1 MFRRVVFSLWLVL
14 VCAIEAHAT
23 EQAPPQDQV
32 LEQTAAPAGGDF
44 TLQSIDGPVST
55 KDLRGKVLMLYFGY
69 TKCPDVCPTS
79 LAYITQALHEL
90 SPQELQQVVSIFI
103 SVDPK
108 RDNVQALHDYVSYF
122 HDNFIGLTG
131 SADEIAAVAKLYG
144 AQYHEVQLPGS
155 AFGYSVNHSSA
166 TYLIDKKG
174 MLRLMFP
181 HQTAPSIMLEGLR
194 YLMAEGS

>member
-1 MFRRVVFSLWLVL
+1 MYRWVFFVLLLVL
-14 VCAIEAHAT
+14 SCAIEALAT
-23 EQAPPQDQV
+23 EDVQQQDEV
-32 LEQTAAPAGGDF
+32 LELDKAPSGGDF

-79 LAYITQALHEL
+79 LAYITQTLHEL
-90 SPQELQQVVSIFI
+90 TPEELPQVVGIFI

-122 HDNFIGLTG
+122 HENFIGLTG
-131 SADEIAAVAKLYG
+131 SAEEIAEVAKLYG

-174 MLRLMFP
+174 ELRFVFP

>member
-1 MFRRVVFSLWLVL
+1 MFRRVLLSLLLVL
-14 VCAIEAHAT
+14 GCAVGS
-23 EQAPPQDQV
+23 QAAEDAPHQDKVLELDQV
-32 LEQTAAPAGGDF
+32 PSGGDF
-44 TLQSIDGPVST
+44 TLQSIKGPVST
-55 KDLRGKVLMLYFGY
+55 RDLRGKVLILYFGY

-79 LAYITQALHEL
+79 LAFITQALSEL
-90 SPQELQQVVSIFI
+90 SPEELQQVVGLFI

-108 RDNVQALHDYVSYF
+108 RDNVQVLADYVAYF
-122 HDNFIGLTG
+122 HESFIGLTG

-181 HQTAPSIMLEGLR
+181 HQTEPSIMLEGLR